1 MRAWAAWAL
10 AVALFAAPVSAAHA
24 APQSPGVK
32 TGSALKAALAPGA
45 SESPQGGPAE
55 PAALARAEKAG
66 ARGTSEKPV
75 SGVTKGAREAKPF
88 EAEIHQAEPTKAQ
101 GSGPEVTSQDY
112 VVAAGDHLEIIVY
125 PEEDLNRTLEV
136 SKTGEISFPLLGKV
150 SVAGLKVHD
159 VEQKVQSLLE
169 ADYLVSPVVTVRVAQ
184 YHSRIVVVL
193 GEVKRPGTYDFASEE
208 RLTLM
213 GAVAMAG
220 GFTDLAAVS
229 KVKVVRV
236 REGKEQTLL
245 VNASDILNGKA
256 KDLDLEPNDLVIVP
270 ESFF

>member
-1 MRAWAAWAL
+1 MRVGILLAAWVFLAAHPVWGAPAERETSAL
-10 AVALFAAPVSAAHA
+10 QKPSQSSAAKAVASREKP
-24 APQSPGVK
+24 
-32 TGSALKAALAPGA
+32 A
-45 SESPQGGPAE
+45 SEAQRASPH
-55 PAALARAEKAG
+55 G
-66 ARGTSEKPV
+66 APEKPAV
-75 SGVTKGAREAKPF
+75 GVTKGLTEAKPMQV
-88 EAEIHQAEPTKAQ
+88 EVKRAEPTRAE
-101 GSGPEVTSQDY
+101 GAGAEVTSQDY
-112 VVAAGDHLEIIVY
+112 GVAPGDQLEIIVY

-136 SKTGEISFPLLGKV
+136 NKGGEISFPLLGKV
-150 SVAGLKVHD
+150 MVAGLKVHA
-159 VEQKVQSLLE
+159 VEEKLQSLLA
-169 ADYLVSPVVTVRVAQ
+169 ADYLVEPVVTVRVAQ

-236 REGKEQTLL
+236 REGKEQTMI
-245 VNASDILNGKA
+245 VNAAEILNGKV
-256 KDLDLEPNDLVIVP
+256 KDLDLEPNDLIIVP